1 MKKAI
6 LVCFI
11 FIFLGNIDVSAGIN
25 LDILSVKNIEQFLPL
40 HVKTLLQNSTDSG
53 IYDVITLKENTF
65 IYATRII
72 LTIILCIFTF
82 FMIIVTPLILFYCW
96 ANNYFDYRK
105 YHSLI
110 YSLKSKSEKVPKRV
124 ISAYKPIF
132 SNMYANA
139 FGFLTWMLSSYY
151 YVSISY
157 NQESVGLLDYL
168 RFPFKLLSGIT
179 NGAESIN
186 DAIPLG
192 VWVSVLLII
201 AGISTMLFLLG
212 RFIGNTIVN
221 FNYNNKSLFQIMK
234 PQVEI

>member
-25 LDILSVKNIEQFLPL
+25 LDILSIKNVEQFLPL
-40 HVKTLLQNSTDSG
+40 HVKTLLQNSTDSSM
-53 IYDVITLKENTF
+53 YDVMTLKENTF
-65 IYATRII
+65 IYATRLILIFII
-72 LTIILCIFTF
+72 SIFTF

-110 YSLKSKSEKVPKRV
+110 YSLKAKSEKVPKRV

-151 YVSISY
+151 SVSISY
-157 NQESVGLLDYL
+157 NQESVGLLEYFG
-168 RFPFKLLSGIT
+168 FPFKLLSRIS
-179 NGAESIN
+179 NGAESFN

-192 VWVSVLLII
+192 VWVSVLFII

-212 RFIGNTIVN
+212 RFIGNTIIN
-221 FNYNNKSLFQIMK
+221 FNYNNRSLSQISK
-234 PQVEI
+234 PQLEI